1 VADGDKAFDTLIES
15 LKSILAAKLR
25 AIYRFGSDLARGKG
39 VGRDRLLVLVER
51 VDRELLDGVSEAVWA
66 AQKEG
71 IHVRI
76 DSVDNLIRGSD
87 AFPAFALELRNHRS
101 LVLGEDVLSG
111 LDVNPAHLRLHV
123 EHGLRSMHRDLIK
136 LYLERGRPDEVAEL
150 RRNLRKLLF
159 LLEGALMA
167 AGRPIPEPHSLGAI
181 INACCIHLLADE
193 DRGPWDQVKRFATHD
208 VPLRGES
215 GRELY
220 SALLDALG
228 QIIPVVDR
236 MESAH

>member
-1 VADGDKAFDTLIES
+1 MADGGSARDTLIES
-15 LKSILAAKLR
+15 LKTILKARLR

-39 VGRDRLLVLVER
+39 VGRDRLLVLVES
-51 VDRELLDGVSEAVWA
+51 VDRGLLDEVSEAVWD

-71 IHVRI
+71 VHVRI
-76 DSVDNLIRGSD
+76 DSADNLIRGAD
-87 AFPAFALELRNHRS
+87 AFPAFALELRNHRELIS
-101 LVLGEDVLSG
+101 GDDVLRD
-111 LDVNPAHLRLHV
+111 LDVNRAHLRLHV

-136 LYLERGRPDEVAEL
+136 LYLERGSRSDEVAEL
-150 RRNLRKLLF
+150 RRNLRKLVF

-167 AGRPIPEPHSLGAI
+167 AGRPIPEPHSLGSVLK
-181 INACCIHLLADE
+181 ACCIQLLEDA
-193 DRGPWDQVKRFATHD
+193 DRGPWQKIEHFATND

-220 SALLDALG
+220 AALLDALG

-236 MESAH
+236 M